1 MAVLSPIALDVGNS
15 GGAPLQKVLNEIRT
29 WLDSERVE
37 PVRFKIVVGRSGLG
51 FEISFR
57 TGREAERFEERFA
70 SLLNAEPLPPC
81 SKIAG
86 GGADDVRR
94 CR

>member
-1 MAVLSPIALDVGNS
+1 MALLSPVALQTENLRN
-15 GGAPLQKVLNEIRT
+15 APLAKVLNEIRT

-57 TGREAERFEERFA
+57 NEGEAERFQERFA
-70 SLLNAEPLPPC
+70 SLLNVELAPC
-81 SKIAG
+81 AYTAG
-86 GGADDVRR
+86 A
-94 CR
+94 